1 MSVGWC
7 INMKKISIIFA
18 AIVLVLVTGC
28 SKKSKLTCTSTQS
41 YSTVEMNT
49 EVVFTFEGEYA
60 TKSKTT
66 MTGSFTSEDLAK
78 SFAEKYDRADDYK
91 VKVDGTKVTL
101 IREDK
106 ADKKSKKNDDNKKDK
121 IVEYMEGR
129 GYTCK

>member
-1 MSVGWC
+1 
-7 INMKKISIIFA
+7 MKKLSIIFA

-28 SKKSKLTCTSTQS
+28 SKKSKLTCTSTQT

-66 MTGSFTSEDLAK
+66 MTGSFSSEDLAK
-78 SFAEKYDRADDYK
+78 SFAEKYEKSDEYK
-91 VKVDGTKVTL
+91 VSVDGTKVTL
-101 IREDK
+101 VREDK
-106 ADKKSKKNDDNKKDK
+106 ADKKAKKNEDNKKSK
-121 IVEYMEGR
+121 IKEYMEGR